1 MPSYVAFLRGI
12 NSGQNPA
19 QKMDNLRRI
28 FEGLGFQRVQTVIA
42 SGNVLFENGPADRTS
57 LEERIEKA
65 LLSETGIATIAI
77 IRTLGEISDL
87 ISRDPFGQVKVS
99 PTMKLYATFL
109 KTTPATRQ
117 EVPGK
122 GTGYTIIAILDTRCL
137 LRGRPLINENPD
149 ADAGPRGRVRERY
162 HDTELGYR
170 SEDRLTVGVL
180 KLPGGFI
187 WNLMRESGRSLFQ
200 KITEGPVHSPDSLPW
215 PSGRSGSGRRRRAW
229 R

>member
-42 SGNVLFENGPADRTS
+42 SGNVLFETASSGRKT

-87 ISRDPFGQVKVS
+87 ISRDPFGQVRVS
-99 PTMKLYATFL
+99 PTTKLYATFL

-122 GTGYTIIAILDTRCL
+122 GTGYTIIAILDTVVFSVVDLSSTRTPTL
-137 LRGRPLINENPD
+137 MRDLEAEFGKDI
-149 ADAGPRGRVRERY
+149 
-162 HDTELGYR
+162 TTR
-170 SEDRLTVGVL
+170 SWATVL
-180 KLPGGFI
+180 KIASRLG
-187 WNLMRESGRSLFQ
+187 
-200 KITEGPVHSPDSLPW
+200 D
-215 PSGRSGSGRRRRAW
+215 
-229 R
+229 

>member
-1 MPSYVAFLRGI
+1 MTSYVAFLRGI
-12 NSGQNPA
+12 NSGQNPS

-122 GTGYTIIAILDTRCL
+122 GTGYTIIAILDTVVFSVVDLSSTRTPTL
-137 LRGRPLINENPD
+137 MRDLEAEFGKDI
-149 ADAGPRGRVRERY
+149 
-162 HDTELGYR
+162 TTR
-170 SEDRLTVGVL
+170 SWATVL
-180 KLPGGFI
+180 KI
-187 WNLMRESGRSLFQ
+187 ASRW
-200 KITEGPVHSPDSLPW
+200 
-215 PSGRSGSGRRRRAW
+215 GS
-229 R
+229 